1 VSDLY
6 DDERSPVEGVR
17 ILGAEEAR
25 ASLAGDE
32 AAEEDEPEEEALLV
46 LDDSEIQLDL
56 RDEVEDDDVD
66 APLVASRRTE
76 PSWSARGHDDLLPG
90 REPMGDRPIALP
102 DRGPS

>member
-1 VSDLY
+1 MSDLY

-25 ASLAGDE
+25 ASLAGD

-56 RDEVEDDDVD
+56 RDEVEVDDEDD
-66 APLVASRRTE
+66 LPLVASRRTE
-76 PSWSARGHDDLLPG
+76 PTWSARGTCWPG
-90 REPMGDRPIALP
+90 RTAAGCGGTPRRTG
-102 DRGPS
+102 SC